1 MKLKPKLLLSSLRS
15 ATCLPYSLAKYYQIG
30 SSIRSTE
37 NPPDM
42 LNRSMPKARPEDNII
57 ATAESAGIFVE

>member
-1 MKLKPKLLLSSLRS
+1 MLPNRKLN
-15 ATCLPYSLAKYYQIG
+15 
-30 SSIRSTE
+30 RSTE

-42 LNRSMPKARPEDNII
+42 LNRSMPKARPEDNIM